1 MMMMTMRTNIVK
13 RQIKVVKRKEGL
25 KLYEPLN
32 LLDPMAIKNVWDQ
45 SLSHKSKYKR
55 KRIKR

>member
-32 LLDPMAIKNVWDQ
+32 LLDPMAIKNV
-45 SLSHKSKYKR
+45 LAPKPLT
-55 KRIKR
+55 